1 MIYSFNLAILE
12 HHLIK
17 KNQISA
23 LEKLHSKNLYIMQI
37 VEGYKKPTSQIYFE
51 NVFQKYDFQWNI
63 IYLLPR
69 LVTIDSVMRAFQ
81 YKILHNVLFLNKQ
94 LFFFNK
100 VTSPLS
106 SICNKEDETPTHLF
120 FTCSFTTSLWK
131 QLQNALL
138 NILVLPNLTPQSA
151 IFGFLNIEKE
161 YYLVINHLLL
171 IFKLYIYKDRNCKRL
186 NLQSLKRKIVK
197 ICNIEKDIAQKNTNK
212 QKKFD
217 EKWKAFEQ
225 IVFLKKKKN
234 DIIPKH
240 MQLFFSQLIHC
251 GWEGGS

>member
-1 MIYSFNLAILE
+1 M
-12 HHLIK
+12 
-17 KNQISA
+17 
-23 LEKLHSKNLYIMQI
+23 
-37 VEGYKKPTSQIYFE
+37 EGYKKPTSQIYFE

-94 LFFFNK
+94 LFLFNK
-100 VTSPLS
+100 VTSPLCP
-106 SICNKEDETPTHLF
+106 ICNKEDETPTHLF

-161 YYLVINHLLL
+161 HYLVINHLLL

-197 ICNIEKDIAQKNTNK
+197 IYNIEKGIAQKNTNK

-225 IVFLKKKKN
+225 IVFLKKKKKN
-234 DIIPKH
+234 
-240 MQLFFSQLIHC
+240 
-251 GWEGGS
+251 

>member
-1 MIYSFNLAILE
+1 
-12 HHLIK
+12 
-17 KNQISA
+17 
-23 LEKLHSKNLYIMQI
+23 
-37 VEGYKKPTSQIYFE
+37 
-51 NVFQKYDFQWNI
+51 
-63 IYLLPR
+63 
-69 LVTIDSVMRAFQ
+69 MRAFQ

-94 LFFFNK
+94 LFLFNK
-100 VTSPLS
+100 VTSPLCC
-106 SICNKEDETPTHLF
+106 ICNKEDETPTHLF
-120 FTCSFTTSLWK
+120 FTCFFTTSLWK

-161 YYLVINHLLL
+161 HYLVINHLLL

-197 ICNIEKDIAQKNTNK
+197 IYNIEKSIAQKNTNK

-225 IVFLKKKKN
+225 IVLKKKEK
-234 DIIPKH
+234 KRK
-240 MQLFFSQLIHC
+240 MT
-251 GWEGGS
+251 